1 MKKVL
6 MLTFAAIALV
16 SCQHN
21 SYKILGTAE
30 GYQDGDTL
38 LMSDIDATPT
48 DTIIVNKGKFKLKGK
63 ADSVELGII
72 FAQKNPDD
80 AVLFFKEPGTIL
92 LTLTGDPATSHVGG
106 TAANDGMQELTT
118 QANNYEAQILKLSE
132 AFIDT
137 MLNDAKRQAIVNE
150 YTKIQKE
157 LTHLFYRAAE
167 KNIDNE
173 FGFFAIT
180 NLVPNME
187 PSKVRSLIEKMPE
200 RFRCRPQ
207 IKELEAMAA
216 SAEAMEA
223 GQNVG
228 DFVLLTPDGEEMSI
242 MAEVRKSPITILYFW
257 ASWCQPC
264 MKEMPFMVSLYE
276 KYREQGLQ
284 IIGISLDEKHES
296 WVKAIKKH
304 DMNWPQVSDL
314 KGWGCTA
321 AEALQVKAIPH
332 IIVLD
337 QNGTILR
344 RGLREHA
351 LESFLQQT
359 ISKQPAK

>member
-1 MKKVL
+1 MKKVMAL
-6 MLTFAAIALV
+6 AIASVALA
-16 SCQHN
+16 SCQQN

-38 LMSDIDATPT
+38 FMSGIDANPT
-48 DTIIVNKGKFKLKGK
+48 DTIIVEKGKFKLKGK

-72 FAQKNPDD
+72 FSQKNPDD
-80 AVLFFKEPGTIL
+80 AVLFFKEPGTIQL
-92 LTLTGDPATSHVGG
+92 MLTGDPMTSHVAG

-118 QANNYEAQILKLSE
+118 QANEYEAQILKLSE

-137 MLNDAKRQAIVNE
+137 MLNDEKRQSIVSE
-150 YTKIQKE
+150 FTKIQKE

-187 PSKVRSLIEKMPE
+187 PDKVRSLIAKMPE

-207 IKELEAMAA
+207 VKELESMIA
-216 SAEAMEA
+216 SEE
-223 GQNVG
+223 GVEEGKKIG
-228 DFVLLTPDGEEMSI
+228 DFVLMTPDGEEMGI
-242 MAEVRKSPITILYFW
+242 MSEVRKNQITILDFW

-264 MKEMPFMVSLYE
+264 LKEMPLMVSLYE
-276 KYREQGLQ
+276 KYHEQGLQ
-284 IIGISLDEKHES
+284 IIGISLDEEHDG
-296 WVKAIKKH
+296 WVKAIKKQG
-304 DMNWPQVSDL
+304 MNWPQASDL
-314 KGWGCTA
+314 KGWNCTV
-321 AEALQVKAIPH
+321 AEALHVKAIPH

-337 QNGTILR
+337 RSGTILR
-344 RGLREHA
+344 RGLRGQE
-351 LESFLQQT
+351 LEDFLQQ
-359 ISKQPAK
+359 KLGN